1 MHLQCWYRSHIV
13 IGMEKETNALEVAL
27 GTQIRVELAT
37 HDWTQQA
44 LADKVGITRE
54 TLSKYMKGHRQMPMP
69 VFFAIAE
76 AFGHSPKK
84 FMELVEDRISPED
97 RWF

>member
-1 MHLQCWYRSHIV
+1 
-13 IGMEKETNALEVAL
+13 MEKESKALETAL

-37 HDWTQQA
+37 KEWTQQN

-69 VFFAIAE
+69 VFLAIAE
-76 AFGHSPKK
+76 AFDYSPKK